1 MISAAKGQGFTFPAE
16 TNGNI
21 TWPATISNESFLSC
35 IKLLLSFS
43 DADVN
48 VTDTEG
54 LSALSLAC
62 SWRFF
67 EAVDELQKY
76 PDINVNCKSRDG
88 STPFILACRS
98 LPEEPG
104 SGRSDALKCV
114 RLLLDRT
121 DIDIN
126 AVNSAG
132 NTALLTAT
140 NSKFSDC
147 VDLLLSVE
155 GIDVNVANS
164 QGLSALDASVSNGTA
179 AIAKKLLSNATINKN
194 IAKISSF
201 VLVAVKNNYKE
212 VLEVLLS
219 IDELS
224 VNERGAENETPL
236 VTAIRTNR
244 KECIQ
249 LLLADKRVDVNVQV
263 FAKYAAPNI
272 SNYSDLPVGDTFV
285 TNAHSHPLRLISSV
299 ALMSTTT
306 CSKCSTVFHPSMQ
319 CSQCVNGINCYTCCP
334 DCTSQARGPQTNA
347 PKMLKST
354 LLMDAIANKNNEISK
369 LLLGRDDID
378 INACDDDGNTA
389 LIIATSMN
397 VLGLLMNEKLSP
409 PVDPMASLISMILSK
424 AVDINWSNAN
434 GHAALQYACAKNRI
448 ETVTR

>member
-1 MISAAKGQGFTFPAE
+1 
-16 TNGNI
+16 
-21 TWPATISNESFLSC
+21 
-35 IKLLLSFS
+35 
-43 DADVN
+43 
-48 VTDTEG
+48 
-54 LSALSLAC
+54 
-62 SWRFF
+62 
-67 EAVDELQKY
+67 
-76 PDINVNCKSRDG
+76 
-88 STPFILACRS
+88 
-98 LPEEPG
+98 
-104 SGRSDALKCV
+104 
-114 RLLLDRT
+114 
-121 DIDIN
+121 
-126 AVNSAG
+126 
-132 NTALLTAT
+132 
-140 NSKFSDC
+140 
-147 VDLLLSVE
+147 LLLSVE

-164 QGLSALDASVSNGTA
+164 QGISAQDASLSNGTA

-201 VLVAVKNNYKE
+201 VLVAVKNNFKE
-212 VLEVLLS
+212 MLEVLLS
-219 IDELS
+219 IDELR

-306 CSKCSTVFHPSMQ
+306 CSKCSAVFSNYPSLQ
-319 CSQCVNGINCYTCCP
+319 CSQCVNGINCYACCP
-334 DCTSQARGPQTNA
+334 DCTSHARGTQNNA
-347 PKMLKST
+347 PKMVKST
-354 LLMDAIANKNNEISK
+354 LLIDAIANKNNEISK

-397 VLGLLMNEKLSP
+397 VLGLLPMNEKLSP
-409 PVDPMASLISMILSK
+409 PVDPMSSLILMILSK
-424 AVDINWSNAN
+424 AVDINWSNAK